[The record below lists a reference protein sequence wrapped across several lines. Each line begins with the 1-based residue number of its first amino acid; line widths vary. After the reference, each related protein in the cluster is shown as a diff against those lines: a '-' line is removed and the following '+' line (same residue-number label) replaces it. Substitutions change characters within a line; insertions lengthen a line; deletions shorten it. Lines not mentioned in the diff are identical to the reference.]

1 MIVLDEN
8 IDDYERNRLR
18 TWRIRAHKIG
28 RDLGVKGIKDEQ
40 IIPLLMSLT
49 RPTLFTLD
57 DDFENPRLCH
67 SAYCLV
73 YLVVRQADVATYVR
87 RVLRHPALNTRAKRM
102 GTVIRASDSGLRV
115 WRRNEAERALAWTEA
130 AR

>member
-28 RDLGVKGIKDEQ
+28 RDLGTKGIKDPQ

-57 DDFENPRLCH
+57 DDFADPRLCH
-67 SAYCLV
+67 AAYCIV
-73 YLVVRQADVATYVR
+73 YVVVRPTNVATYVR

-102 GTVIRASDSGLRV
+102 GAVVRASDSGLRV
-115 WRRNEAERALAWTEA
+115 WRRNEAEQALSWP
-130 AR
+130 